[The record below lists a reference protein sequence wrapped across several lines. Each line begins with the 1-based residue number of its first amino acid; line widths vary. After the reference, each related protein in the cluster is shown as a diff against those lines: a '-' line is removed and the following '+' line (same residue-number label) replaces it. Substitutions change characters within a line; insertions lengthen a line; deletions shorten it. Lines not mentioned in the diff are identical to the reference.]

1 MEVNKIMVFSSSLFI
16 FGFLPIFLILYFIA
30 PKKFR
35 NIVMVL
41 GSFFFCFWAMP
52 TFIFVVILTL
62 AIDYILGGII
72 YRNQLAKDSYKS
84 SSIIRLCIAFD
95 VIMNLGILIYFK
107 YSNFFLDNMNSIFM
121 SMGLNPFVFTRVI
134 LPVGISFVIFQKL
147 TYCLDIAKGICK
159 PAKNF
164 FVLLAYILLFPH
176 VIAGPIIK
184 FGELVDQIE
193 HREHTWEKF
202 YWGFQRFVIG
212 LFKKV
217 WIADVLARYA
227 DMAFGAKT
235 LPFDTAWIGAFAYT
249 FQIFFDFSAYSDMAI
264 GLLAIMGFKI
274 SENFNKPYIS
284 ASITEFWKRWHI
296 SLTSWMREYIYFPL
310 GGNRVGKV
318 RTYINLWIVFLIS
331 GFWHGASWNYVL
343 WGAYH
348 GGIICAE
355 RAYPTEKNKAPF
367 VLKWAGTLLII
378 IVGWVFFRATDISHA
393 FAYLRDMFN
402 FANYYKVIN
411 PQDVMVIDARGVF
424 TFIIAAVMCFIPMFT
439 RPYAMVTDFFKHRQR
454 LISIMVFMLFC
465 FSLLKIITAQFSPFI
480 YFMF

>member
-1 MEVNKIMVFSSSLFI
+1 MVFSSSLFI
-16 FGFLPIFLILYFIA
+16 FGFLPLFLIVYFIA
-30 PKKFR
+30 PEKFK

-52 TFIFVVILTL
+52 TFIFIVILTL
-62 AIDYILGGII
+62 AVDYFLGRII
-72 YRNQLAKDSYKS
+72 YRNQLSKNS
-84 SSIIRLCIAFD
+84 SRSSLIIHLCVAFD
-95 VIMNLGILIYFK
+95 VAMNLGILIYFK
-107 YSNFFLDNMNSIFM
+107 YSNFFLDNINAIFISI
-121 SMGLNPFVFTRVI
+121 GLNPFVFARVI
-134 LPVGISFVIFQKL
+134 LPVGVSFVIFQKL

-159 PAKNF
+159 PARNF

-202 YWGFQRFVIG
+202 YWGFQRFAIG
-212 LFKKV
+212 LYKKV
-217 WIADVLARYA
+217 WIADVLAKYA
-227 DMAFGAKT
+227 DLAFGAKT
-235 LPFDTAWIGAFAYT
+235 LPFDVAWVGAFAYT

-274 SENFNKPYIS
+274 SENFNNPYIS
-284 ASITEFWKRWHI
+284 MSITEFWKRWHI

-310 GGNRVGKV
+310 GGNRLGKV
-318 RTYINLWIVFLIS
+318 RTYVNLWIVFLIS

-348 GGIICAE
+348 GGIMCAE
-355 RAYPTEKNKAPF
+355 RANPAEKNKTHF
-367 VLKWAGTLLII
+367 ILKWAGTLLTVT
-378 IVGWVFFRATDISHA
+378 VGWVIFRTTDISHA
-393 FAYLRDMFN
+393 FSYLGDMFT

-411 PQDVMVIDARGVF
+411 PHDVMIIDTRGAF
-424 TFIIAAVMCFIPMFT
+424 TFIIAAIICFAPLFT
-439 RPYAMVTDFFKHRQR
+439 GSYTKIARFVERRQKLISAMVF
-454 LISIMVFMLFC
+454 LLFC

>member
-1 MEVNKIMVFSSSLFI
+1 MVFSSSLFI
-16 FGFLPIFLILYFIA
+16 FGFLPLFLILYFLV
-30 PKKFR
+30 PEKFR

-52 TFIFVVILTL
+52 TFIFVVIFTL
-62 AIDYILGGII
+62 AIDYVLGGMI
-72 YRNQLAKDSYKS
+72 YRIRLAKDSSKS
-84 SSIIRLCIAFD
+84 FLIIRLCVAFD
-95 VIMNLGILIYFK
+95 VVMNLGILIYFK
-107 YSNFFLDNMNSIFM
+107 YSNFFLDNVNAIFM
-121 SMGLNPFVFTRVI
+121 STDLNPFVFTRVI

-193 HREHTWEKF
+193 QREHTWEKF
-202 YWGFQRFVIG
+202 YWGFQRFAIG

-217 WIADVLARYA
+217 WIADVLSKYA

-235 LPFDTAWIGAFAYT
+235 LPFDAAWVGAFAYT

-274 SENFNKPYIS
+274 GENFNKPYIS

-318 RTYINLWIVFLIS
+318 RAYINLWTVFLIS
-331 GFWHGASWNYVL
+331 GLWHGASWNYVL

-348 GGIICAE
+348 GGIMCAE

-367 VLKWAGTLLII
+367 VLKWTGTLLII
-378 IVGWVFFRATDISHA
+378 IVGWVFFRATDIPHA
-393 FAYLRDMFN
+393 FAYLSDMFN

-424 TFIIAAVMCFIPMFT
+424 TFIIAAIMCFSPMFIG
-439 RPYAMVTDFFKHRQR
+439 PYAMVTDFFKYRQK
-454 LISIMVFMLFC
+454 LISVIVFALFC

>member
-1 MEVNKIMVFSSSLFI
+1 MVFSSSLFI
-16 FGFLPIFLILYFIA
+16 FGFLPLFLILYFAI
-30 PKKFR
+30 PEKFR
-35 NIVMVL
+35 NIIMVL

-52 TFIFVVILTL
+52 TFIFVVIFTL
-62 AIDYILGGII
+62 AIDYILGSII
-72 YRNQLAKDSYKS
+72 YHSQLTKNS
-84 SSIIRLCIAFD
+84 SRSSLIIRLCVVLDI
-95 VIMNLGILIYFK
+95 IMNLGILIYFK
-107 YSNFFLDNMNSIFM
+107 YSNFFLDNINAIFI

-159 PAKNF
+159 PARNF
-164 FVLLAYILLFPH
+164 FILLAYILLFPH

-184 FGELVDQIE
+184 FGELIDQVE
-193 HREHTWEKF
+193 YRKHTWGKF

-217 WIADVLARYA
+217 WIADVLAKYA
-227 DMAFGAKT
+227 DMAFGANT
-235 LPFDTAWIGAFAYT
+235 LPFDVAWIGAIAYT

-310 GGNRVGKV
+310 GGNRVGKI

-348 GGIICAE
+348 GGIMCAE
-355 RAYPTEKNKAPF
+355 RACPTEKNKIPF
-367 VLKWAGTLLII
+367 VLKWAGTFLII
-378 IVGWVFFRATDISHA
+378 IVGWVFFRATDIQHA
-393 FAYLRDMFN
+393 FAYLGDMFN
-402 FANYYKVIN
+402 FVNYYKIIN
-411 PQDVMVIDARGVF
+411 PKDIIVIDKRGIF
-424 TFIIAAVMCFIPMFT
+424 TFITAAIICFIPMFAG
-439 RPYAMVTDFFKHRQR
+439 PYTMITDFFKHRQK
-454 LISIMVFMLFC
+454 LVSVMIFILFC